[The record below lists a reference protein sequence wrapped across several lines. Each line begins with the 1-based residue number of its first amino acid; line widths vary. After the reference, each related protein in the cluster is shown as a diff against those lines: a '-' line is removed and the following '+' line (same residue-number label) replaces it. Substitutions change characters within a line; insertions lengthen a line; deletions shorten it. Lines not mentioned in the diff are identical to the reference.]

1 MGIAYATK
9 LLKTRQGPK
18 SPVILALKPVLY
30 KGLDHKSIMSYIQ
43 GNTFE
48 FAKAEKRRS
57 VLLVLEIEKEFE
69 TTRVSPMLAFPHT
82 GDTRNNI
89 LWRPY

>member
-1 MGIAYATK
+1 MLNIICLFLIAGLAK
-9 LLKTRQGPK
+9 LP
-18 SPVILALKPVLY
+18 
-30 KGLDHKSIMSYIQ
+30 
-43 GNTFE
+43 
-48 FAKAEKRRS
+48 EKRRS